1 MKRRFLSFLRKYWFC
16 ILLSVIM
23 VFGISLSTIY
33 ADLYISGDVDDML
46 RFDLRDVY
54 LVFCL
59 PLYSLIYGC
68 LSFLKTRKILL
79 QQLILYIVS
88 FLYWFRFDI
97 GELLWPGTYLWSIF
111 PVVFSLIG
119 TLFTALVCYIVKS
132 AKEYNG

>member
-1 MKRRFLSFLRKYWFC
+1 
-16 ILLSVIM
+16 M